1 MSRIIYV
8 TGGQRSGKSRF
19 AQSLA
24 EQLSPEPLYLATA
37 HCWDAEFADRIKR
50 HQRDR
55 GAHWSLIEEELELS
69 RHPLGGRV
77 VLLDCITLWWT
88 NIFTQQQFQ
97 RDESL
102 IWTKE
107 EWARLCE
114 QDCTLIVVSNEIG
127 LGVIPMES
135 STRAFVDLQGWM
147 NQHIAGGAD
156 EVHFLISGIAQRIK

>member
-1 MSRIIYV
+1 MSKIIYV

-24 EQLSPEPLYLATA
+24 ERLCPEPLYLATA

-77 VLLDCITLWWT
+77 VLLDCITLWLT

-102 IWTKE
+102 VWAKE
-107 EWARLCE
+107 EWARLCQ